1 MELKD
6 LTLFMIFIYR
16 RNFMDEVTRTFI
28 DGNGFGGLGAGG
40 TLGLGAIGGLVL
52 GSLWNG
58 NGFGFGGNNG
68 SRGVAYD
75 SGLLTSMQSQVANI
89 SNQVANADRDLLMQ
103 TANQNQFVG
112 NLINQTGDA
121 IVGAVTTGSQITQ
134 NAISNLGQNVQN
146 GIFQNTLTQVQS
158 QGATNLG
165 MCQGFGSVNANIS
178 GSTSQLQNSLTSIN
192 NNITAQNYENRLQA
206 QQLASQQQQ
215 CCCQVLQKIEQEGCA
230 NRELQRQI
238 QTEAITTALN
248 DAKAQNAALTAQ
260 INLSQ
265 QLAASQAAQNAYLIN
280 ALKPTTTGA

>member
-1 MELKD
+1 
-6 LTLFMIFIYR
+6 
-16 RNFMDEVTRTFI
+16 MDEVTRTYI
-28 DGNGFGGLGAGG
+28 DGANGFGGLGAGG

-52 GSLWNG
+52 GSLWGG
-58 NGFGFGGNNG
+58 NGFGFGGNNS

-178 GSTSQLQNSLTSIN
+178 GSTAQLQNSLSTIN

-238 QTEAITTALN
+238 QTEAITAALN

-265 QLAASQAAQNAYLIN
+265 QLAASQAAQNAYLIS
-280 ALKPTTTGA
+280 ALKTTTTGA